1 MIQLT
6 KRKKEDDKGNF
17 SAGGGSSRDCLCLN
31 VGIKSVRLIIL
42 WYGIPSQLQTQ
53 VEHYINDQQTN
64 YSVMSLSSYHV
75 IRLKKIHLRMQFII
89 YDGMAIVRSVA
100 SQKTWGGLWRWPLEC
115 FTPNRVHNPLKMHI
129 LFNNYIDNQTFS
141 VKQTKRVGR
150 KRLGKRV
157 GKRLHI
163 GNDSQEMPQGGDYK
177 DFLKSN
183 LKKADL
189 IRQFD
194 KLVQREMPHFHV
206 DYPLVVT
213 LEKEARELT
222 GVQN

>member
-1 MIQLT
+1 
-6 KRKKEDDKGNF
+6 
-17 SAGGGSSRDCLCLN
+17 
-31 VGIKSVRLIIL
+31 
-42 WYGIPSQLQTQ
+42 
-53 VEHYINDQQTN
+53 
-64 YSVMSLSSYHV
+64 
-75 IRLKKIHLRMQFII
+75 
-89 YDGMAIVRSVA
+89 
-100 SQKTWGGLWRWPLEC
+100 
-115 FTPNRVHNPLKMHI
+115 MHI
-129 LFNNYIDNQTFS
+129 LFNNYKDNQTFS
-141 VKQTKRVGR
+141 VKQTNRVGR
-150 KRLGKRV
+150 VV
-157 GKRLHI
+157 GRGNRLHI

-177 DFLKSN
+177 DLLKSN